1 VNRGIST
8 GWLSCLLPPASLI
21 VLVLVLGLWN
31 FSLIAKRSGI
41 LEDEDDSS
49 NSEFSLVTLGVSLSS
64 TQFGGIDDE
73 RSRFAHFPNCG
84 CRVVRL
90 QIDAPARVF
99 NHGGPNA

>member
-1 VNRGIST
+1 MSDST
-8 GWLSCLLPPASLI
+8 ELAEVSS
-21 VLVLVLGLWN
+21 
-31 FSLIAKRSGI
+31 I
-41 LEDEDDSS
+41 LKACD
-49 NSEFSLVTLGVSLSS
+49 FCGLVTLDVSLSS

-73 RSRFAHFPNCG
+73 RSRFAHLPNCG

>member
-1 VNRGIST
+1 MHRGRVRRRGRFQI
-8 GWLSCLLPPASLI
+8 
-21 VLVLVLGLWN
+21 
-31 FSLIAKRSGI
+31 
-41 LEDEDDSS
+41 
-49 NSEFSLVTLGVSLSS
+49 SEFGLRILGKRDGDRSVPDNFHIFLVTLVTLGVSLSS